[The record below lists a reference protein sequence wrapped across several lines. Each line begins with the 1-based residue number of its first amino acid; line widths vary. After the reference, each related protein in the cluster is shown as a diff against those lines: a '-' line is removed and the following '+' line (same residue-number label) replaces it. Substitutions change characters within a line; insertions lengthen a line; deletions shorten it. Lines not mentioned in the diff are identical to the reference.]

1 MNGHLTKFH
10 SAERITSDEFD
21 ALEVVM
27 ATKEGPKGSYVV
39 IQEDILQVG
48 FREESLFEAR
58 LGLLNS
64 SIVLLGDEHMRKCE
78 RSYFFKY
85 EGKQNPYTRG
95 VIEIFERAEYLCKM
109 PGSTL
114 VRQQMLRNSENV
126 VTSKVWIPIQSSTHS
141 NYAVNVAN
149 FVYFCNKS
157 PWDQS
162 GKKTFA
168 NVEECLLWVLTEE
181 HKSISQTF
189 MTR

>member
-95 VIEIFERAEYLCKM
+95 VIEIF
-109 PGSTL
+109 
-114 VRQQMLRNSENV
+114 
-126 VTSKVWIPIQSSTHS
+126 
-141 NYAVNVAN
+141 
-149 FVYFCNKS
+149 
-157 PWDQS
+157 
-162 GKKTFA
+162 
-168 NVEECLLWVLTEE
+168 
-181 HKSISQTF
+181 
-189 MTR
+189 